1 MEDPTSE
8 DETNGT
14 AGQPTDAAGTDA
26 PASYHALLKAAITHF
41 ARKGF
46 DGTRIEAVA
55 REANYHKSL
64 VYRHFGDKEGL
75 FKAALRRK
83 LDERIRMLPDSPLVL
98 ADVMYSYF
106 SETLK
111 DRDYIRMIIGEA
123 LCHDAN
129 AVIDEDW
136 RYEYY
141 RKHTELVEQAQE
153 QGNLPDSIEPD
164 FLMLMITSIILFPA
178 VLPQVAKMLT
188 GYSPDSQEF
197 QQRWRNAVKSL
208 EDALRMSITT
218 DSATS

>member
-1 MEDPTSE
+1 MEDSTPE
-8 DETNGT
+8 DRTNGSIRPP
-14 AGQPTDAAGTDA
+14 ADVAGTDA

-41 ARKGF
+41 AQKGF

-75 FKAALRRK
+75 FKAALRQK

-106 SETLK
+106 TETLR
-111 DRDYIRMIIGEA
+111 DREYIRMIIGEA
-123 LCHDAN
+123 MCHDAD

-141 RKHTELVEQAQE
+141 RKHTELVKHAQK

-178 VLPQVAKMLT
+178 ALPQVAKMLT
-188 GYSPDSQEF
+188 GYSPESQEF
-197 QQRWRNAVKSL
+197 QQRWRSAVKSL
-208 EDALRMSITT
+208 EDALRLSITT
-218 DSATS
+218 DPASS